1 MDTFIEQIVQKKK
14 DGREWA
20 SIIGVIFGFLL
31 VCVLVFLLSGYLV
44 VMFLSPFLL
53 VGAGYGGWYLL
64 TAQNKE
70 FEYCV
75 TNGDIDIDCIIARR
89 RRKRLVSVAGR
100 KVESLLPYDSAK
112 STAGFQRVVMAA
124 PSLQEQGL
132 WCFTYH
138 SKKNGHTLV
147 VFQPDARVLRALY
160 GGVQKLV
167 QMDAHRAAQALG
179 IELDSR
185 RYSGREHPWE
195 QTPS

>member
-14 DGREWA
+14 DASEW
-20 SIIGVIFGFLL
+20 SVIVGVVIALLLICCLLFLFSG
-31 VCVLVFLLSGYLV
+31 LVFVTVLT
-44 VMFLSPFLL
+44 PFILI
-53 VGAGYGGWYLL
+53 GAGYGGWYLL
-64 TAQNKE
+64 TSQNKE

-100 KVESLLPYDSAK
+100 KVESLLPYDAAK

-147 VFQPDARVLRALY
+147 VFQPDKRVLSALY
-160 GGVQKLV
+160 SGVGKLV
-167 QMDAHRAAQALG
+167 QMDAQRAAQTLG
-179 IELDSR
+179 IELTGR
-185 RYSGREHPWE
+185 RNSHGE
-195 QTPS
+195 

>member
-20 SIIGVIFGFLL
+20 IIVGVIMALL
-31 VCVLVFLLSGYLV
+31 VVCVLLFLFSGSLV
-44 VMFLSPFLL
+44 VMFLSPFVL

-89 RRKRLVSVAGR
+89 RRKRLVAVAGR
-100 KVESLLPYDSAK
+100 KVESLLPYDSTR
-112 STAGFQRVVMAA
+112 STVGYQRVVMAA
-124 PSLQEQGL
+124 SSLQEQGL
-132 WCFTYH
+132 WCFTYR

-147 VFQPDARVLRALY
+147 VFQPDTRVLRALY
-160 GGVQKLV
+160 GGTQKLV

-185 RYSGREHPWE
+185 RYSAE
-195 QTPS
+195 